1 MLINQDLAYLEHERF
16 VTLGRHGTQAYVSSC
31 CQRSQAF
38 VAVTVPFIVL
48 KAAVESKKKNAFH
61 YSALF
66 IFYHNI
72 LYKNIE
78 AREILRIF

>member
-31 CQRSQAF
+31 CQRSQAL

-48 KAAVESKKKNAFH
+48 KAAVESKKKKTLSIIVH
-61 YSALF
+61 CLF
-66 IFYHNI
+66 FTTIYFI
-72 LYKNIE
+72 KISRLAK
-78 AREILRIF
+78 F

>member
-31 CQRSQAF
+31 CQRSQAL

-48 KAAVESKKKNAFH
+48 KADFSQ
-61 YSALF
+61 
-66 IFYHNI
+66 IFQAIENI
-72 LYKNIE
+72 G
-78 AREILRIF
+78 RQIFKSIIRQIQSF